1 MQLAKKP
8 LNKID
13 FDDIENIKVTASKKV
28 LMKGQEV
35 LGLFSKESNI
45 KYQDILIALGLSKGK
60 YSRDIE
66 EKCIEYLM
74 IENQSDKDTFLAI
87 NSNLNE
93 KLIKEVIEYKEN
105 LVKELNDV
113 PAKLINFVVESASKE
128 AIFNEILETLNL
140 ATDEEVSMETLENTD
155 VVIIAEL
162 LIRIVKKPKVS
173 MEKALF
179 LNSFIMGIKNTFQS
193 LNIIMPVKNL
203 ISKEN

>member
-13 FDDIENIKVTASKKV
+13 FADIENIKVTASKKV

-128 AIFNEILETLNL
+128 AIFNQILETLNL
-140 ATDEEVSMETLENTD
+140 ATDEEITMETLENTD
-155 VVIIAEL
+155 ILVISEL
-162 LIRIVKKPKVS
+162 LIRIIRKPSKDL
-173 MEKALF
+173 EKALF